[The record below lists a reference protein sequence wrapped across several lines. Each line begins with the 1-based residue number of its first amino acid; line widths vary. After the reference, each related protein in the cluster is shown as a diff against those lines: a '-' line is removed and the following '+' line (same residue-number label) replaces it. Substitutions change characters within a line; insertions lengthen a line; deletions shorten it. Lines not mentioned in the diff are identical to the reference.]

1 MGTGIFDGVEAVL
14 QTNESDP
21 KTSGFNGSAV
31 PRSQA
36 SGIGHITPSVHGP
49 R

>member
-1 MGTGIFDGVEAVL
+1 MRAGIFDGMEAVL

-21 KTSGFNGSAV
+21 KTSGFNSSAI

-36 SGIGHITPSVHGP
+36 SGFGHITPSVHGP